1 MKKAGSKK
9 QQLID
14 QKNKEHSKKYLKT
27 AKKTPKQTEENQKP
41 YTTPLP
47 GAPVGHNVAWKGNL
61 NSGRVNEV

>member
-14 QKNKEHSKKYLKT
+14 QKNKEHSKKYIKT
-27 AKKTPKQTEENQKP
+27 AKTPKQTEKNQKP

-47 GAPVGHNVAWKGNL
+47 GAPVGHNVAWNSNL
-61 NSGRVNEV
+61 NSGRVNET

>member
-27 AKKTPKQTEENQKP
+27 AKTPKQTDKNQAP
-41 YTTPLP
+41 YTDNPTPGRP
-47 GAPVGHNVAWKGNL
+47 GWNRRIAKGP
-61 NSGRVNEV
+61 NSVNET